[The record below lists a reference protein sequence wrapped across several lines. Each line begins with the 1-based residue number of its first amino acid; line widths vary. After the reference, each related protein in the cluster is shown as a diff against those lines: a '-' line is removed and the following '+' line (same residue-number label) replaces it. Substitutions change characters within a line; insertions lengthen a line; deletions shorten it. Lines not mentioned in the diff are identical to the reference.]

1 MSNKT
6 KAELEEQLAQ
16 AQRQV
21 AILEEENSHLK
32 TRLANVDAQRPGMT
46 DAERAQF
53 DEQVAHR
60 DQQIDDLRQALSEE
74 DRRNKELSA
83 RLDQVLNSDAT
94 AEALAAMDDHAVEFV
109 PVSGTVGRVQPLPD
123 SEPVAVGLFAKP
135 VNGYGYPGVM
145 ILPVSNGEA
154 QPVQFIKDWAVS
166 GSVKKGYSLKPSAI

>member
-74 DRRNKELSA
+74 D
-83 RLDQVLNSDAT
+83 SDAT